1 VQHTLPVLPACPLLS
16 SRVAQ
21 GQANRAQEIKQ
32 SIEIYKSL
40 NLTVDSEAIR
50 VTSLVTID
58 ADDGSSKTVFIG
70 PVEGGMKITDDQIE
84 IILITPASPLG
95 KALIG
100 KSLGDYIEIDTGSSR
115 MEYEIAE
122 IS

>member
-1 VQHTLPVLPACPLLS
+1 MQHTLPVLPACPLLS